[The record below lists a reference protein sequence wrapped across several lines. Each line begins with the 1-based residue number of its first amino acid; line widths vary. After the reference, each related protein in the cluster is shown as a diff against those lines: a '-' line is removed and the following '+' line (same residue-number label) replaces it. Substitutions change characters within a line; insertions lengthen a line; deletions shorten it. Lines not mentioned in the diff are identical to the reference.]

1 MTRANRWWLVMVC
14 LLGLGLPRAWA
25 ESGASVDGGSDRVD
39 QVMGRYNV
47 HPALAKLGRGVSN
60 VAGGWLEIPIN
71 VQQRYSTQDTA
82 GSWFTGLAYGIVR
95 GVVRTAVGAYETVT
109 FFLPYPE
116 DFAPILPTLAYFK
129 KDSNRQAL
137 PFEY

>member
-1 MTRANRWWLVMVC
+1 MNRWLLVTIC

-25 ESGASVDGGSDRVD
+25 EGGASVDGGSDRVD

-47 HPALAKLGRGVSN
+47 PPALMKLARGASN
-60 VAGGWLEIPIN
+60 ALGGWLEIPVN

-82 GSWFTGLAYGIVR
+82 GSLLTGLGYGVIK
-95 GVVRTAVGAYETVT
+95 GVVRTAVGVYEAVT

-116 DFAPILPTLAYFK
+116 DFAPILPTLAYFQ
-129 KDSNRQAL
+129 KDPNRQTL